1 MSFNIMGIGVGEGG
15 GRIAMAMVESGAN
28 ISCINTNRGDLA
40 GLTKIPEAKK
50 LLLEISGGGSGKEP
64 TFVREAMKSPDMRN
78 KVVEFIKRMLD
89 TTPIF
94 TNCSNCN
101 SKEKLKDT
109 EAVGDM
115 HICSVCGNSFGIIQ
129 IIHEASVRHD
139 YLYLFA
145 CLGGGSGSG
154 LITEIVS
161 ICHQKFNMPIAV
173 ICTLPDDSEDTT
185 TKINA
190 VAVFKELYNTFAING
205 IVSPLILVD
214 NQKMMELYNHLP
226 IGKMYPTI
234 NGSIAGIIDKFNS
247 FSNQTSE
254 YMSTIDTMD
263 TARLWS
269 LGGCCAMGKFIV
281 GNSKKAVNSTQ
292 IVVPHPLDLDQVE
305 EALQSCNFVD
315 GFDLSTAKGIGIIA
329 VGPEH
334 YMQDE
339 NVSKCI
345 RYAFGKA
352 KEIIGDGLVFRGQY
366 TSVDSDCLEFYV
378 FFNGLKYPEARFER
392 LWNDIKEGKT
402 ISARKRDRVDE
413 VPYDV
418 VVEPGN
424 SNSNFTRMQHTMN
437 APMIK
442 EEPTYIEKEEKA
454 VAAVKKVTCNNCYID
469 PVTKKSMGVYNKRG
483 PVPFTGKICPVCKG
497 EGKA

>member
-1 MSFNIMGIGVGEGG
+1 MSFNIAGIGVGEGG
-15 GRIAMAMVESGAN
+15 GRLAMAMVESGAN
-28 ISCINTNRGDLA
+28 ISCINTNKGDLA
-40 GLTKIPEAKK
+40 GLTKIPESKK

-64 TFVREAMKSPDMRN
+64 TFVRDAMKSPELRN
-78 KVVEFIKRMLD
+78 QVVEFIKRMLD
-89 TTPIF
+89 NTPIF
-94 TNCSNCN
+94 TNCSSCG
-101 SKEKLKDT
+101 SKEKLRDT
-109 EAVGDM
+109 EAVGEM
-115 HICSVCGNSFGIIQ
+115 HICSACGKSFGITQ
-129 IIHEASVRHD
+129 IVHEEAVKHD
-139 YLYLFA
+139 YLFLFA

-154 LITEIVS
+154 LINEVVA
-161 ICHQKFNMPIAV
+161 ICHQKFNLPIAV

-190 VAVFKELYNTFAING
+190 VAVFKELYNNYAVSG

-234 NGSIAGIIDKFNS
+234 NNSIAGIIDKFNS

-281 GNSKKAVNSTQ
+281 GNSKKPSNSTQ
-292 IVVPHPLDLDQVE
+292 VVVPHPLDLDMVE
-305 EALQSCNFVD
+305 EALQACNFVD
-315 GFDLSTAKGIGIIA
+315 GFDLTSAKGVGIIA

-339 NVSKCI
+339 NISKCI

-352 KEIIGDGLVFRGQY
+352 KEVIGDGLVFRGQY
-366 TSVDSDCLEFYV
+366 TSLDADCLEFYV

-402 ISARKRDRVDE
+402 ISARKRERIDE
-413 VPYDV
+413 VPYDISI
-418 VVEPGN
+418 EPGTSGN
-424 SNSNFTRMQHTMN
+424 NFAKVRANVN
-437 APMIK
+437 APAVK
-442 EEPTYIEKEEKA
+442 EEPTILDTVVEKP
-454 VAAVKKVTCNNCYID
+454 VLVKRTCTNCYID

-483 PVPFTGKICPVCKG
+483 PAPFSGKVCPICKG